1 LLKNRLP
8 LRLSQ
13 SITQIVI
20 PTDTDQIIIIINGML
35 PAIIVEVKDIS
46 LKIVTDEK
54 KIIEIAFTLITNLVV
69 ILITILALTTTIDPI
84 IEGTI
89 IITLMTIL
97 DLKTEIDHV
106 ITTDLITIL
115 DIMTDQ
121 EAKKEVNLDID
132 IKAKTEVMIAEADQE
147 ADLQLLIPEKL
158 ML

>member
-1 LLKNRLP
+1 
-8 LRLSQ
+8 
-13 SITQIVI
+13 
-20 PTDTDQIIIIINGML
+20 ML

-115 DIMTDQ
+115 DIM
-121 EAKKEVNLDID
+121 ID
-132 IKAKTEVMIAEADQE
+132 
-147 ADLQLLIPEKL
+147 
-158 ML
+158 